1 MELTVE
7 DMPNGVTRAV
17 LVGRL
22 DIEGAAAI
30 DLRMNVL
37 AGHKP
42 ALVVDLS
49 GVSFLASM
57 GLRTLMVC
65 ARAMSLK
72 GHKMVLAA
80 PQPNVE
86 KVLLA
91 SGADEIMGIFGDFDT
106 AAAAIQP

>member
-1 MELTVE
+1 MELIVE
-7 DMPNGVTRAV
+7 DMPNGITKAV
-17 LVGRL
+17 LVGRM
-22 DIEGAAAI
+22 DIEGAATV

-65 ARAMSLK
+65 ARAMALK
-72 GHKMVLAA
+72 GHKMALVG

-91 SGADEIMGIFGDFDT
+91 SGADEIMGIFGDFDV
-106 AAAAIQP
+106 AASAVRS